1 MCNDIFLHIITNDG
15 QKFMNNG
22 VILSFFYFDQSTCLL
37 HIWKKCQ
44 SLCSRYCCQYTST
57 QFKNQTF

>member
-1 MCNDIFLHIITNDG
+1 
-15 QKFMNNG
+15 MNNG

-57 QFKNQTF
+57 HNL